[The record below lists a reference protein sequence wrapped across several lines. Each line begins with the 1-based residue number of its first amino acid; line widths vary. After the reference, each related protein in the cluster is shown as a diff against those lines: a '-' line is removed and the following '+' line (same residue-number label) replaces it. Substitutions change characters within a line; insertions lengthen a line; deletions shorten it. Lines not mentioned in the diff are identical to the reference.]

1 MGRRGWEGRG
11 SESKEGWRR
20 EKGVEGWVTRQ
31 ASRDGVGICTLYS
44 VPCGRSSSR
53 SEEERSSRLEL
64 EREDVLLEIRQLD
77 RKEGREGEEKEG
89 SEGKGGEG
97 RKAKGWRMV

>member
-1 MGRRGWEGRG
+1 MGRRGRE
-11 SESKEGWRR
+11 WRR

-77 RKEGREGEEKEG
+77 RKEGREGEGKEG
-89 SEGKGGEG
+89 SEGRRGEESEG
-97 RKAKGWRMV
+97 VENGVSSRT